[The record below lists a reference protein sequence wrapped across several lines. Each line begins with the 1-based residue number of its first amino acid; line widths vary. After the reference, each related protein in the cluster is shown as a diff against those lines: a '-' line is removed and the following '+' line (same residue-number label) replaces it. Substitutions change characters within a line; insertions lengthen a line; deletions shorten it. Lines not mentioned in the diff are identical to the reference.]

1 MLGMFFPPPQ
11 VSDPN
16 MHLGTCITHML
27 WCMQGLLTSSF
38 LWSRWRGKLSR
49 YSQHMRN
56 PQFCISG
63 KRPKGKLWDF
73 IVRNMHTSQLWWQL
87 YKIIVNS
94 QKTSHSLLPWASY
107 GVSLVSISKQKY
119 NLALYH
125 IVSVSLLLHMGF
137 QLCNHYTLST
147 TSDKLQ
153 GQHWGSRSPD
163 GSEKVVGG
171 QGQGQLE

>member
-1 MLGMFFPPPQ
+1 
-11 VSDPN
+11 

-125 IVSVSLLLHMGF
+125 SISVIITTYGIPTLQSL
-137 QLCNHYTLST
+137 YTVHHIWQT
-147 TSDKLQ
+147 
-153 GQHWGSRSPD
+153 SRSTL
-163 GSEKVVGG
+163 GLKVTWWEWKGRGRPRSRPVRVGWRRSR
-171 QGQGQLE
+171 